1 MFARLPYC
9 VNADTRHPK
18 RGRLLFA
25 PLLGQMSCFHV
36 SQVKYSTF
44 NMLGKILAI
53 QGGCKKC
60 FAAPKKLFRPPLTSL
75 RSFDRR
81 QPFQNTKDFALHF
94 SNENSSHSVD
104 WKNLRND
111 LQRAST
117 CPVHFSCDN
126 FAIQRLSSR
135 CFFSPTM
142 ETPNCPRCTLVTWKC
157 HLQDLA
163 LRQRSPSSFKSRWPI
178 PSERKIRRGDA
189 TRWTHIGSR
198 VTDLGD
204 SAHRMTR
211 VTRAKPH
218 QVSHLVICPT

>member
-75 RSFDRR
+75 RSLDRR

-135 CFFSPTM
+135 CFFSNDGNPKLPT
-142 ETPNCPRCTLVTWKC
+142 L
-157 HLQDLA
+157 
-163 LRQRSPSSFKSRWPI
+163 
-178 PSERKIRRGDA
+178 
-189 TRWTHIGSR
+189 HIGHVEVPPSGFGIETKESLLFQEP
-198 VTDLGD
+198 VAD
-204 SAHRMTR
+204 SK
-211 VTRAKPH
+211 RAKDSPRRCD
-218 QVSHLVICPT
+218 SLDSYWESCDRSR